1 MSQKIENILN
11 LALDATP
18 EERERSEELEIG
30 YDTVSREWELIVK
43 YSGTLEAVRK
53 IAVSVTELMNGY
65 AVVVIKEERIEELA
79 GITEIEFVEKPKSL
93 YFEAESG
100 RKASCIDTVQF
111 PPYYLRGRG
120 TLVGIVDS
128 GICPLFTS
136 YAADATPCVGL
147 CCRRDGKKQN

>member
-65 AVVVIKEERIEELA
+65 AVVVIKEECKI
-79 GITEIEFVEKPKSL
+79 
-93 YFEAESG
+93 G
-100 RKASCIDTVQF
+100 RAHV
-111 PPYYLRGRG
+111 
-120 TLVGIVDS
+120 
-128 GICPLFTS
+128 
-136 YAADATPCVGL
+136 
-147 CCRRDGKKQN
+147 